1 LTSKGV
7 VFSFLFFFLFN
18 PLSVLQVTTVQHK
31 QMFVPNQE
39 LPSPALLDGAG
50 QFAAAPP
57 GGFLGSK
64 RAGAMQQ
71 AVSRSASCSKHT
83 S

>member
-1 LTSKGV
+1 M
-7 VFSFLFFFLFN
+7 
-18 PLSVLQVTTVQHK
+18 QHK
-31 QMFVPNQE
+31 QMFVPNQQ
-39 LPSPALLDGAG
+39 LPSPALLDGVG

-71 AVSRSASCSKHT
+71 AVSRSASCSK
-83 S
+83 

>member
-1 LTSKGV
+1 MSCLRVELGAICCS
-7 VFSFLFFFLFN
+7 
-18 PLSVLQVTTVQHK
+18 QVTTVQHK
-31 QMFVPNQE
+31 QMFVPNQQ
-39 LPSPALLDGAG
+39 LPSPNAGTLTGVG

-71 AVSRSASCSKHT
+71 AVSR
-83 S
+83 

>member
-1 LTSKGV
+1 M
-7 VFSFLFFFLFN
+7 
-18 PLSVLQVTTVQHK
+18 QVTTVQHK
-31 QMFVPNQE
+31 QMFVPNQQ
-39 LPSPALLDGAG
+39 LPSPNVGMLDGGA

-71 AVSRSASCSKHT
+71 AVSRQAHHPTCAFVSVEHLLWEAAWLL
-83 S
+83 